1 MIQKRKNRH
10 NKTLKQFQ
18 RERRMKKQIRKQE
31 TNNEANKKNY
41 LCNELNGSSTTNRLR
56 DWIQNRNYPQIKLEQ
71 VKKVAGVLHLGGK
84 VLVNGDKHT
93 VRIWCM

>member
-41 LCNELNGSSTTNRLR
+41 LCNELSGSSTTKRLQ
-56 DWIQNRNYPQIKLEQ
+56 DWIQHDKYPPI
-71 VKKVAGVLHLGGK
+71 
-84 VLVNGDKHT
+84 
-93 VRIWCM
+93 